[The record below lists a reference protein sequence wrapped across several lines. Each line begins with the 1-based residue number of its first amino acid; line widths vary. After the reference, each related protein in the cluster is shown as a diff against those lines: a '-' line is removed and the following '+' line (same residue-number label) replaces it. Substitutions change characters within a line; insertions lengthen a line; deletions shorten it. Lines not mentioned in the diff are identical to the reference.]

1 MLHAILRSALFVN
14 HYTRFTVPGLRGPGS
29 HGKIRGEANVART
42 KQDVLAMIERL
53 PDEASLED
61 IMAELYF
68 RMQVDAGLT
77 ELDSGRGLSQETMEK
92 KVSEWSNE

>member
-1 MLHAILRSALFVN
+1 
-14 HYTRFTVPGLRGPGS
+14 
-29 HGKIRGEANVART
+29 VARV
-42 KQDVLAMIERL
+42 KQEVLEMIERL

-68 RMQVDAGLT
+68 RMQVDAGLA
-77 ELDSGRGLSQETMEK
+77 ELESGKGLSQEAMEK

>member
-1 MLHAILRSALFVN
+1 M
-14 HYTRFTVPGLRGPGS
+14 
-29 HGKIRGEANVART
+29 ART
-42 KQDVLAMIERL
+42 KKDVLAMIERL

>member
-1 MLHAILRSALFVN
+1 MLIWSLTK
-14 HYTRFTVPGLRGPGS
+14 HYSLTTVHDSRFLGLRGLGS
-29 HGKIRGEANVART
+29 HGKITGEVTVART
-42 KQDVLAMIERL
+42 KKDVLAMIERL

-68 RMQVDAGLT
+68 RMQVDAGLA

-92 KVSEWSNE
+92 KISEWSNE

>member
-1 MLHAILRSALFVN
+1 
-14 HYTRFTVPGLRGPGS
+14 
-29 HGKIRGEANVART
+29 
-42 KQDVLAMIERL
+42 MIERL

-92 KVSEWSNE
+92 KVSEWSSE